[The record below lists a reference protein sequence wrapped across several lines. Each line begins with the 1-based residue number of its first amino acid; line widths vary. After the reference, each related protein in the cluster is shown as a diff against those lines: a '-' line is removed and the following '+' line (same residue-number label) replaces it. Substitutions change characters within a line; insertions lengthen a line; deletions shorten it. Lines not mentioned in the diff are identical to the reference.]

1 MLAVH
6 PGCRTQPA
14 PGYGEADQEGV
25 PERCS
30 QPLSDPVDGEYRTD
44 ARRRGA
50 DRGEGQLGE
59 R

>member
-1 MLAVH
+1 MLRCTPDAA
-6 PGCRTQPA
+6 PSRP

-30 QPLSDPVDGEYRTD
+30 QLLSGPIDGEYRTD

-50 DRGEGQLGE
+50 
-59 R
+59 